1 MDEVV
6 LNDQVESQDS
16 ATNPDEDIT
25 TWKKRLAGKD
35 QALTTTKKQYDELKS
50 EFDKV
55 QAWKLQMEE
64 ASLSEFERA
73 QRKIQTL
80 EEQLKSTRE
89 AEQRERLSK
98 EYPTYVKW
106 QQESAQLTDEDRAKA
121 FEELVKAGGGNSA
134 QAFVDPNRPAREQ
147 ANKSKRSIDDIVNDL
162 GRLGNPFQD

>member
-80 EEQLKSTRE
+80 EEQLKATRE
-89 AEQRERLSK
+89 SEQRERLSK

-147 ANKSKRSIDDIVNDL
+147 EAKSKRTIDDITSEMA
-162 GRLGNPFQD
+162 RLGNPFQD